1 MWITFVYFIDMTNI
15 HNKKDKKM
23 NKNELNK
30 YMETLVD
37 SVQAS
42 INHTGTKLQGIEV
55 PSSEKYR
62 NTTQWYNMF
71 KDDMRLLD
79 HQAYLFGKFF
89 SDNAQE
95 YDLSKPEDRKFLK
108 SDRAFLTGVGK
119 EASKRNLIQTPQCLY
134 RAFKAYQLGYFSV
147 EDYEADDPFCELC
160 SGCGRCESEVQ

>member
-23 NKNELNK
+23 NKNE
-30 YMETLVD
+30 
-37 SVQAS
+37 
-42 INHTGTKLQGIEV
+42 
-55 PSSEKYR
+55 
-62 NTTQWYNMF
+62 
-71 KDDMRLLD
+71 